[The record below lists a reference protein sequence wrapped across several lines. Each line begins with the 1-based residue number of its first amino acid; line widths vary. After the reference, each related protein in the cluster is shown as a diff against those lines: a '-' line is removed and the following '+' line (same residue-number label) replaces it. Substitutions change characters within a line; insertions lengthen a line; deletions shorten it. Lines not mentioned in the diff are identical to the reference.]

1 LKKAISHKSFLPY
14 GKQTIDND
22 DISSVVE
29 ALSSPLITTG
39 PLVETFECA
48 LANYVKSHYAVAL
61 SSGTAA
67 LHAAMFAAGVGP
79 GDEVIVPP
87 LTFVA
92 TANAIIYQG
101 GTPVFVDVNRNNLLL
116 DPSLIEQQI
125 TSKTKAILAVDY
137 AGHPC
142 NYTALKEI
150 AEKNKLLLIADS
162 CHALGSHYQGV
173 PCGSLADMTVFSF
186 HPLKAI
192 TTAEGG
198 MLTTNNPELADR
210 ARQFRNHG
218 FNQDHRQRTQ
228 SGSLFSDMTNLGY
241 NYRLSD
247 IQCALGLSQLKKLP
261 LWIEQ
266 RQKIAASYQQRL
278 KELPQVKPLEQDS
291 DISHSYHL
299 FVVRLAPGK
308 QLETY
313 QNLRSNGIGAS
324 VHYKPVHLHP
334 YYEEKFADQAASCP
348 VAEEIYTRILSL
360 PIFPGMTDKEI
371 ENVIISIRS

>member
-1 LKKAISHKSFLPY
+1 
-14 GKQTIDND
+14 
-22 DISSVVE
+22 
-29 ALSSPLITTG
+29 
-39 PLVETFECA
+39 
-48 LANYVKSHYAVAL
+48 
-61 SSGTAA
+61 
-67 LHAAMFAAGVGP
+67 MW
-79 GDEVIVPP
+79 
-87 LTFVA
+87 LTRRHDGF
-92 TANAIIYQG
+92 Q
-101 GTPVFVDVNRNNLLL
+101 L
-116 DPSLIEQQI
+116 
-125 TSKTKAILAVDY
+125 
-137 AGHPC
+137 
-142 NYTALKEI
+142 
-150 AEKNKLLLIADS
+150 
-162 CHALGSHYQGV
+162 
-173 PCGSLADMTVFSF
+173 